1 MSGWWFE
8 LSATG
13 HHRSGVDGTTVNR
26 LAALVR
32 FPYIAAMSRA
42 PLAILFDLDGTLA
55 DSVELIL
62 GAFRH
67 TFNSHLGFVPA
78 DHVWIAGMGTPLS
91 SQIRGLVTDDE
102 LVEPMIA
109 TYREWQN
116 QHHDAL
122 LREFE
127 GVRETLSILHD
138 RGHEMAL
145 VTSKA
150 TEAAKRALRL
160 IGIDALLSQV
170 VGLDSTT
177 SHKPNPEPVLNN
189 TCYSFVTDREAVHVA
204 SVHRYDAAQKT
215 FLTVPGSGGL
225 SAAKS
230 ELEGEYGFAW
240 ARAIWKDM
248 LG

>member
-1 MSGWWFE
+1 M
-8 LSATG
+8 L
-13 HHRSGVDGTTVNR
+13 
-26 LAALVR
+26 
-32 FPYIAAMSRA
+32 SRA

-67 TFNSHLGFVPA
+67 TFNTHLGSVPA
-78 DHVWIAGMGTPLS
+78 DQAWIAGMGTPLS
-91 SQIRGLVTDDE
+91 SQIRALVADE
-102 LVEPMIA
+102 ALIEPMTA
-109 TYREWQN
+109 TYRDWQN

-177 SHKPNPEPVLNN
+177 SHKPNPEPVLHALAQLRRDPRDAI
-189 TCYSFVTDREAVHVA
+189 FVGDSPHDIAAGNGAGVFTVAALWGPFSRQTLEAAHPGRLVA
-204 SVHRYDAAQKT
+204 DIRDLPPLIEDLTAAIPAPSHT
-215 FLTVPGSGGL
+215 
-225 SAAKS
+225 
-230 ELEGEYGFAW
+230 
-240 ARAIWKDM
+240 
-248 LG
+248 

>member
-1 MSGWWFE
+1 M
-8 LSATG
+8 L
-13 HHRSGVDGTTVNR
+13 
-26 LAALVR
+26 
-32 FPYIAAMSRA
+32 SRA

-67 TFNSHLGFVPA
+67 TFNTHLGSVPA
-78 DHVWIAGMGTPLS
+78 DQAWIAGMGTPLS
-91 SQIRGLVTDDE
+91 SQIRALVADE
-102 LVEPMIA
+102 ALIEPMTA
-109 TYREWQN
+109 TYRDWQN

-177 SHKPNPEPVLNN
+177 SHKPNPEPVLHALAQLRRDPRDAI
-189 TCYSFVTDREAVHVA
+189 FVGDSPHDIAAGNAAGVFTVAALWGPFSRQTLEAAHPGRLIA
-204 SVHRYDAAQKT
+204 DIRDLPPLIEDLTAAIPAPSHT
-215 FLTVPGSGGL
+215 
-225 SAAKS
+225 
-230 ELEGEYGFAW
+230 
-240 ARAIWKDM
+240 
-248 LG
+248 